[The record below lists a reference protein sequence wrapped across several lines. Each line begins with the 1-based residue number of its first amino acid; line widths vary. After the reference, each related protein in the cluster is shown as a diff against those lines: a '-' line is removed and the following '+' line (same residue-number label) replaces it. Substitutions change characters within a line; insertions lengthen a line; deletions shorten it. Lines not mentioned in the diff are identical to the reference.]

1 GRSESPGG
9 PGRAERPAVLAAVR
23 AAGGADPP
31 GPGAGPAS
39 TGCRTGRP
47 SRRTARNSP
56 CAPLARGSARIGTSV
71 DAAAADRLKACTE
84 QAGMGVAAYMA
95 SAAIRQMDETGAA
108 EKGFRAVD
116 ALIAGAEAARRGPI
130 GEGEA
135 PLTEEERREVDE
147 AMRLV
152 YGDGERNASGRGE
165 VAGAPA
171 PRSTTPGC

>member
-1 GRSESPGG
+1 
-9 PGRAERPAVLAAVR
+9 
-23 AAGGADPP
+23 
-31 GPGAGPAS
+31 
-39 TGCRTGRP
+39 
-47 SRRTARNSP
+47 
-56 CAPLARGSARIGTSV
+56 
-71 DAAAADRLKACTE
+71 
-84 QAGMGVAAYMA
+84 MGVAAYMA